1 LLAAQR
7 KKRILEEVGTLGATR
22 ISDLAAA
29 LEVSEVTIRRDV
41 ESLAEQGLVD
51 KVHGGVTANSLSST
65 LEPPFS
71 INSKKEQLAKGAM
84 ADMAS
89 SMIRP
94 GQAIALM
101 GGSSVYAL
109 AKKLVDLPSL
119 TIVTNSVPISDLF
132 AQSPKSDQIVVLAGG
147 VRTPT
152 DSLVGNL
159 TAEVFARFNLDIVF
173 MGTHGIDSEFGF
185 SSPNLVESE
194 TNREVMRHA
203 SLKVIMADHTKWGIR
218 GFSSFASFEA
228 ADVLITS
235 QGLGSKA
242 LEILNSRVREV
253 RVAKS

>member
-1 LLAAQR
+1 MLAAQR
-7 KKRILEEVGTLGATR
+7 KKRILEEVGSLGATR

-41 ESLAEQGLVD
+41 EALAEQGLVD
-51 KVHGGVTANSLSST
+51 KVHGGVTANSMSST

-71 INSKKEQLAKGAM
+71 INSKKEQAAKDAM
-84 ADMAS
+84 ANIAI

-109 AKKLVDLPSL
+109 AKKLIDVPSL

-132 AQSPKSDQIVVLAGG
+132 AQNPKADQIVVLAGG

-185 SSPNLVESE
+185 STPNLVESE

-203 SLKVIMADHTKWGIR
+203 ALKVMLADHTKWGIR

-235 QGLGSKA
+235 QGLAKSA
-242 LEILNSRVREV
+242 LEILNSRMREV